1 MIRTIQMDLSGRLVI
16 PQAVRERYDLADG
29 AYSLELIESEEG
41 IVLRPKLEE
50 VPAEVHPSG
59 WVVFRSGEAEVIDPA
74 QAISEERERRSRRVR
89 GDG

>member
-1 MIRTIQMDLSGRLVI
+1 MTRTIQMDRSGRLVI

-29 AYSLELIESEEG
+29 AYRLELIESEEG
-41 IVLRPKLEE
+41 IVLRPKPEE

-59 WVVFRSGEAEVIDPA
+59 WVVFRSGEAGAIDPA
-74 QAISEERERRSRRVR
+74 QAVSEERERRSRRVR